1 MKKVRKRYLLFKLHR
16 EGPHIDSKRLVTA
29 IRESLLSLYGEIK
42 VADSKIFL
50 NDYDDESGQGII
62 QCNADLL
69 DCVISATAVLA
80 SIDDTCISFQ
90 PKKTSG
96 TLKGLKR

>member
-1 MKKVRKRYLLFKLHR
+1 MKKIRKRYLLFKLHR
-16 EGPHIDSKRLVTA
+16 EGPAIDSRQLVTA
-29 IRESLLSLYGEIK
+29 IRESLLSLYGEIR

-50 NDYDDESGQGII
+50 NDYDAESGQGII

-69 DCVISATAVLA
+69 DYVISAASILA
-80 SIDDTCISFQ
+80 SIDDTRISFQ
-90 PKKTSG
+90 PRKTSG